1 MERPTLSIEYL
12 LDTCAFIFLGNAPD
26 RLSKAQREVLQNWE
40 NVLHISSAS
49 AYEIATKVRIG
60 KLKLAKNTKDFWE
73 DLVSEYE
80 IQVHPISVEQ
90 ALAVEHLP
98 LDFEHRDPFDRLIA
112 GYARQEGLTVITT
125 EEDFQYYGCRV
136 LT

>member
-1 MERPTLSIEYL
+1 LSQEYL
-12 LDTCAFIFLGNAPD
+12 LDTCVFIFLGENPE
-26 RLSKAQREVLQNWE
+26 RLSKEQIKVLENWE
-40 NVLHISSAS
+40 NLLHISVAS

-60 KLKLAKNTKDFWE
+60 KLRLSKNTKDFWE

-80 IQVHPISVEQ
+80 VQVHGIGLEQ

-98 LDFEHRDPFDRLIA
+98 LDQNHRDPFDRMIA
-112 GYARQEGLTVITT
+112 AFARQEGYTVITT
-125 EEDFQYYGCRV
+125 ETDFSFYGCKT

>member
-1 MERPTLSIEYL
+1 MSKEFL
-12 LDTCAFIFLGNAPD
+12 LDTCAFLFLGNDPS
-26 RLSKAQREVLQNWE
+26 RLSKEQKKVLENWE
-40 NVLHISSAS
+40 NILHISAAS

-60 KLKLAKNTKDFWE
+60 KLKLAKNTIDFWN

-80 IQVHPISVEQ
+80 IQVHPIGVGQ

-98 LDFEHRDPFDRLIA
+98 LDSDHRDPFDRLIA
-112 GYARQEGLTVITT
+112 GFARQEGLTVITT
-125 EEDFQYYGCRV
+125 EEDFQFYGCRV